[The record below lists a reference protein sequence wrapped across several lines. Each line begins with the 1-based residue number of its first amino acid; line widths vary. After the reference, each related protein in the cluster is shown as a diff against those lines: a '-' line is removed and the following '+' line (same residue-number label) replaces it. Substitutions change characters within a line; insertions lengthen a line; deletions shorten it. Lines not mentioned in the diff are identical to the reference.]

1 MYESVGLE
9 LKLQFKYFFQLPPDT
24 AEVEELMLL
33 LLSCV
38 IHMGSV
44 NFKLLVSKFPFLNF
58 RSWKLQFFGS
68 IAHFAV

>member
-9 LKLQFKYFFQLPPDT
+9 LKLQLKFLFQLPQDT

-38 IHMGSV
+38 IPMGSSE
-44 NFKLLVSKFPFLNF
+44 F
-58 RSWKLQFFGS
+58 
-68 IAHFAV
+68 